1 MHQEVTKSCRIY
13 PKQSGDTGT
22 HRNPTPGMKFHV
34 RHFSRE
40 KWKFLRAPHSFT
52 FTATG
57 WDKHSLR
64 LAFPYPFPHADIEY
78 CIQITVLICGTEDSV
93 CSWRICISYVKVTHW
108 AKKKRWVL
116 SLEFLFLHAGATRC
130 RAGTFH
136 NTVLGPSAS
145 RHSCTLKIT
154 FLSVTYRVKCVIT
167 EDLPQKGGKC
177 SLCRAHH
184 HSQQKQLQ
192 LPALAG
198 TRAEAV
204 LARQRVSLEFL
215 V

>member
-22 HRNPTPGMKFHV
+22 RRNPTPGMKFHV

-64 LAFPYPFPHADIEY
+64 LAFPYPFPHADIDY

-108 AKKKRWVL
+108 EKKNDGFCPWNFSFFMQVPHGAEQVRFTTQCWGHLPPGTAVHSKSL
-116 SLEFLFLHAGATRC
+116 SCQWLIE
-130 RAGTFH
+130 
-136 NTVLGPSAS
+136 
-145 RHSCTLKIT
+145 
-154 FLSVTYRVKCVIT
+154 
-167 EDLPQKGGKC
+167 
-177 SLCRAHH
+177 
-184 HSQQKQLQ
+184 
-192 LPALAG
+192 
-198 TRAEAV
+198 
-204 LARQRVSLEFL
+204 
-215 V
+215 